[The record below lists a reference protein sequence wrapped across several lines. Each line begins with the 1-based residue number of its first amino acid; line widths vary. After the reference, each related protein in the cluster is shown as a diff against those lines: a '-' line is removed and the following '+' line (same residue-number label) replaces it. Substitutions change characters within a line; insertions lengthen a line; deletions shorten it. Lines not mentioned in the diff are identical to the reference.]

1 MADPGLHSVDLRLFE
16 RIQARDQA
24 ALADLYDRHARL
36 LFSVALRILRDRG
49 EAEDVLQDVFVRV
62 WDRVDSYD
70 SALGAPLAWLVRVT
84 RNRAIDRVR
93 ARAVRPALA
102 DEGESSVVLL
112 EPSRDPDPEAQASL
126 SEAGR
131 ALGSAL
137 SRLPDEQRILIERA
151 FYGGLTHTEL
161 AAAFNLPLGTVKTRI
176 RTGVQALRA
185 ALAQTGVVS

>member
-1 MADPGLHSVDLRLFE
+1 MADPGLQSVDLWLFE

-70 SALGAPLAWLVRVT
+70 SALGTPLAWLVRVT

-93 ARAVRPALA
+93 ARAARPALA
-102 DEGESSVVLL
+102 DEGASSVVLL

-131 ALGSAL
+131 ALVSAL

-185 ALAQTGVVS
+185 ALGQTGGIS